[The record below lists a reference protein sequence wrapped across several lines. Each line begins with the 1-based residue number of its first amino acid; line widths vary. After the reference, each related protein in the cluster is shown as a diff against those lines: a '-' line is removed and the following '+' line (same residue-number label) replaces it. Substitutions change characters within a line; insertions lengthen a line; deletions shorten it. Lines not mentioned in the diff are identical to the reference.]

1 MRKLIFLSFLS
12 ILTIFASEYEL
23 EMNRGIFSYYFGYDS
38 SESQYV
44 TNLKGKIFKSEYID
58 VAIEMGF
65 FDTEH
70 RSDIGL
76 VFEKEFFEILAV
88 GLEFGNSYVNK
99 EALGMVGLRIG
110 YIMPFT
116 MSVFSINYLYREY
129 GYGNPYSKSI
139 LSLGIR
145 F

>member
-1 MRKLIFLSFLS
+1 MRKLVFLGFLS
-12 ILTIFASEYEL
+12 IFTIFASEYEL

-38 SESQYV
+38 SESQYI

-76 VFEKEFFEILAV
+76 VFEREFFEVLAV
-88 GLEFGNSYVNK
+88 GLEFGNSYFDK
-99 EALGMVGLRIG
+99 EALGMVGLRFG

-129 GYGNPYSKSI
+129 GYGTPYSKNI
-139 LSLGIR
+139 FSLGIR